1 MLGILYDM
9 EGRDVHSQ
17 KDAEVCAIEALSLN
31 SSELRAADFKL
42 REVFPL
48 ELEAA
53 ARCRSARRG
62 DTKGLRVWVPNVS
75 CYQWDKTEFWLRC
88 E

>member
-1 MLGILYDM
+1 MNSTYCVEFVPDSKGMLGILYDM

-42 REVFPL
+42 REVFPP

-53 ARCRSARRG
+53 ARCRSTRG
-62 DTKGLRVWVPNVS
+62 AEIRKA
-75 CYQWDKTEFWLRC
+75 
-88 E
+88 